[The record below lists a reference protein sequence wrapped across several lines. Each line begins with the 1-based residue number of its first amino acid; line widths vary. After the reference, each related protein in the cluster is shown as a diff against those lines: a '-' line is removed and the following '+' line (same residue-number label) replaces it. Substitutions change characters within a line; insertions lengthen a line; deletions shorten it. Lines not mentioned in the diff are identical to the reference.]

1 MASSCTHKEASFES
15 LDDLNNTFVL
25 LDKDN
30 DLEQKKY
37 SFMQWSKYFYFQIWK
52 NPATN
57 QALNILKRCTVN

>member
-30 DLEQKKY
+30 DLEQKNTHSCNEVSIFIFK
-37 SFMQWSKYFYFQIWK
+37 FEKTPQPIK
-52 NPATN
+52 
-57 QALNILKRCTVN
+57 L

>member
-1 MASSCTHKEASFES
+1 MASSCTHKEVSFES

-37 SFMQWSKYFYFQIWK
+37 SFM
-52 NPATN
+52 
-57 QALNILKRCTVN
+57 